1 VSFLLR
7 GVRRLASV
15 PPFDRLTRVT
25 PLVRLSFALRA
36 SLVREWARFFRNEL
50 RPGAVT
56 ATYTL
61 REAGVRV
68 SLRHHTGDIMVLDE
82 IFSQREYEPPGP
94 IQKLLATLPRAL
106 GVVDLGANIGLFGA
120 WLLGRFP
127 EARILAIEADP
138 ANAAIHRQTI
148 EANGLEERWTL
159 LERFAAPSHGLVRF
173 AAGAHATSHE
183 SSHEGTMDVEAVD
196 VFTHLDGADLI
207 KIDIEGAEWAI
218 LADPRFADVL
228 ARVLVLEYHADGCPE
243 PDARAA
249 AESALTAI
257 GYDVVSGPTKEAFGA
272 GLVWGFRR
280 SPHSSP

>member
-7 GVRRLASV
+7 SVRHLASV
-15 PPFDRLTRVT
+15 PPFDRLTKVT

-36 SLVREWARFFRNEL
+36 SLVRDWVRFVRNEL

-61 REAGVRV
+61 RESTVRV
-68 SLRHHTGDIMVLDE
+68 ALRHHTEDIMVLDE
-82 IFSQREYEPPGP
+82 IFSQREYEPPGS
-94 IQKLLATLPRAL
+94 IEKLLAAVPGAL

-138 ANAAIHRQTI
+138 ANGAIHRRTI
-148 EANGLEERWTL
+148 EANGLEGRWTL
-159 LERFAAPSHGLVRF
+159 LEKFAAPSPGAVHF
-173 AAGAHATSHE
+173 AAGEHATSHE
-183 SSHEGTMDVEAVD
+183 SSDEGTIDVEAVD
-196 VFTHLDGADLI
+196 VFAHLGDADLI

-218 LADPRFADVL
+218 IADPRFADVSAL
-228 ARVLVLEYHADGCPE
+228 VVVLEYHAEGCPE

-272 GLVWGFRR
+272 GLIWGSRR
-280 SPHSSP
+280 SAQSRP